1 MLMRYQILAE
11 SGSHAGLTPTPIP
24 SPDGVT
30 FLTPEIL
37 REGDPRGGNTASGTR
52 SGRD

>member
-11 SGSHAGLTPTPIP
+11 FGSHVGLTPTPIP
-24 SPDGVT
+24 SPHGVT

-37 REGDPRGGNTASGTR
+37 GEGDPRGGNTASRTS
-52 SGRD
+52 SGRG